1 MSNKVYRMSAFAKT
15 EKGGNPAG
23 VVFDAD
29 NLSESEMKEIA
40 AEVGYSE
47 TAFVMKSE
55 AADFKVR
62 FFTPTEEVDLCGH
75 ATIATFNLM
84 RDEKIISPGN
94 YTQETK
100 AGVLKLR
107 IYEDSVFMEQN
118 KPEFFEVIE
127 KDEIRECYSSI
138 EGEYIGDMK
147 IQMVSTGLK
156 DILLPVK
163 NLEILLNLKPD
174 FEKITEIS
182 KKYDA
187 VGIHA
192 FALDTY
198 EEGTAHVRNFAPYY
212 GIDEESATGTSNCA
226 LACYLNKYGNKGE
239 NGRYVFEQGYCM
251 DSPSEIA
258 VELVFDEEKEVT
270 EVYVGGRAMRIK

>member
-1 MSNKVYRMSAFAKT
+1 MRAFAKT

-29 NLSESEMKEIA
+29 GLSESSMKEIA
-40 AEVGYSE
+40 SEVGYSE
-47 TAFVMKSE
+47 TAFVMKSHM
-55 AADFKVR
+55 ADFRVR
-62 FFTPTEEVDLCGH
+62 FFTPIEEVDLCGH
-75 ATIATFNLM
+75 ATIAAFNLM
-84 RDEKIISPGN
+84 RDEKIILPGN

-107 IYEDSVFMEQN
+107 VYENTVFMEQK

-127 KDEIRECYSSI
+127 KDEIRDCYLSN
-138 EGEYIGDMK
+138 EDEYIDDMK

-163 NLEILLNLKPD
+163 DLETLVNLKPD

-198 EEGTAHVRNFAPYY
+198 NEGTAHARNFAPRY

-226 LACYLNKYGNKGE
+226 LACYLYKYGNKGE

-251 DSPSEIA
+251 GSPSEI
-258 VELVFDEEKEVT
+258 VVDLVLDEENEVAG
-270 EVYVGGRAMRIK
+270 VYVGGRAERINL